1 MIKKTILICLCLLYI
16 VGCEKHETTK
26 FKLSKANC
34 DNNWAI
40 CMIFPDKKIEIT
52 KTQPVKIAVLDSGIE
67 QNIPQIKKHIKN
79 TYNAIDRTSETKP
92 FSPHGT
98 MIASIL
104 TNTQIKNTKIGIT
117 ENINLY
123 DVQVLDEH
131 GKGDP
136 SDTIEGIEWSIKQGV
151 DIINLSFGFAKDDSR
166 LKAAIEKAHLK
177 GILIVASAG
186 NNLGLSTDYPAKYE
200 NVISISAVDKS
211 KKIFAYAGQGKIDF
225 VAPGVNVPVIN
236 TEGSIEI
243 QSGTSFAT
251 AYASGVISL
260 FIQNG
265 LNNKEEIINR
275 AEKLGEISI
284 YGNGLIQYKN

>member
-1 MIKKTILICLCLLYI
+1 M
-16 VGCEKHETTK
+16 
-26 FKLSKANC
+26 
-34 DNNWAI
+34 
-40 CMIFPDKKIEIT
+40 
-52 KTQPVKIAVLDSGIE
+52 
-67 QNIPQIKKHIKN
+67 
-79 TYNAIDRTSETKP
+79 
-92 FSPHGT
+92 
-98 MIASIL
+98 
-104 TNTQIKNTKIGIT
+104 
-117 ENINLY
+117 
-123 DVQVLDEH
+123 
-131 GKGDP
+131 
-136 SDTIEGIEWSIKQGV
+136 
-151 DIINLSFGFAKDDSR
+151 NLSFGFAKDDSR

-200 NVISISAVDKS
+200 NVLSISAVDKN

-265 LNNKEEIINR
+265 LKNKEEIINR